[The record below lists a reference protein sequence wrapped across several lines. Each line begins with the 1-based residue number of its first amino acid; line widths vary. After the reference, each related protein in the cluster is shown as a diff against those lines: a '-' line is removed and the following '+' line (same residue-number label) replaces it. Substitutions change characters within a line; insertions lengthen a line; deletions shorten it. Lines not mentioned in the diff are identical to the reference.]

1 MISSKSTDLSKSV
14 QSIRIN
20 KLLSQAGYCSR
31 READKLIAQKR
42 VSVNGKAVFIGQKVK
57 PSDKVFVD
65 SVSIKLSTT
74 PRVYL
79 AFNKPPGIVCTT
91 NREQEKDNIIDFIK
105 YPKRIF
111 PIGRLDRES
120 QGLILLTDDGQV
132 VNKILRSQHGNQKE
146 YLVRVNKSITDDFLE
161 KMENGVPIL
170 NKVTQKCQIARV
182 SKNAFKIILTQG
194 LNRQI
199 RRMCQHLGYRV
210 KQLQRIRIM
219 HIQLDVPVGR
229 YRKLNQR
236 EVSLLLNP
244 EKDLT

>member
-1 MISSKSTDLSKSV
+1 MISSKFTDSSKPA
-14 QSIRIN
+14 QGIRIN

-42 VSVNGKAVFIGQKVK
+42 VSVNGKTVSIGQKVG

-65 SVSIKLSTT
+65 AIPIKLSTK

-91 NREQEKDNIIDFIK
+91 NREQEKNNIIDFIK

-111 PIGRLDRES
+111 PIGRLDKES
-120 QGLILLTDDGQV
+120 QGLILLTDDGQI
-132 VNKILRSQHGNQKE
+132 VNKILRSQNRNQKE

-161 KMENGVPIL
+161 KMESGVPIL
-170 NKVTQKCQIARV
+170 NTVTQKCQIMKV

-210 KQLQRIRIM
+210 KQLERIRIM
-219 HIQLDVPVGR
+219 HLELDVPVGR
-229 YRKLNQR
+229 YRKLKQR

-244 EKDLT
+244 EEDLV